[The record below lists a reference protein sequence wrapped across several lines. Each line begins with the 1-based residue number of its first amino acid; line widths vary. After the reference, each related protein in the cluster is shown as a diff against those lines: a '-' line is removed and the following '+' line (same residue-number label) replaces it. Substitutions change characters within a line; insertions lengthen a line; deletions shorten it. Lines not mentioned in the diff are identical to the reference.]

1 MVETKKIMWMIKK
14 DLMVLWRHKPR
25 LISLFLFPIIMIT
38 LFGYGMGGTINNIPV
53 VVVDQSQG
61 PISDA
66 TLTAI
71 KSNTLYDVKEITTD
85 PNKGLQ
91 MVQNGQAK
99 AAIILPTNY
108 DNLNDTSQKSI
119 VIDVDSSDQLAA
131 GAVIPATQGLFNQI
145 NQQIAVQKLQSIIN
159 ISCK

>member
-25 LISLFLFPIIMIT
+25 LLSLFLFPIIMIT

-66 TLTAI
+66 TLAAF
-71 KSNTLYDVKEITTD
+71 KDNSLYDVKQITTD

-145 NQQIAVQKLQSIIN
+145 NQQLAVQKLQS
-159 ISCK
+159 S